1 MQPIVKILIEFKA
14 MARAAKVIANAIERG
29 FISSRLFLAV
39 SFQALDGIRQ

>member
-1 MQPIVKILIEFKA
+1 MHPIVEIIVKFKA